1 MSKKILNAQQKKYLK
16 FFHLFFA
23 ALWGGGATSM
33 VLLFCIYHPTT
44 VHEQITLSRILF
56 YLDFIIVGP
65 GAGGCLLTG
74 LVYSMYANWGF
85 FKFKW
90 IVLKYAINISFI
102 AYGTLIFLPF
112 THGQYIKYIQM
123 DNELVIPPESIL
135 MNIFCT
141 AQNVCTILIFLCA
154 VYISVFK
161 PFGRFTS
168 RNTQDMTTHL
178 K

>member
-1 MSKKILNAQQKKYLK
+1 MPIKMLGVQQKKYLK

-44 VHEQITLSRILF
+44 VHEQITLSKILF

-65 GAGGCLLTG
+65 GAGGCLITG
-74 LVYSMYANWGF
+74 LIYSTYANWGF

-90 IVLKYAINISFI
+90 IVLKYIINIMFI
-102 AYGTLIFLPF
+102 AYGLLIFLPF
-112 THGQYIKYIQM
+112 THKQYIKYIKL
-123 DNELVIPPESIL
+123 DNELTIQPESLL

-141 AQNVCTILIFLCA
+141 TQNICTILIFLFA

-161 PFGRFTS
+161 PFGKINDTTQHIT
-168 RNTQDMTTHL
+168 NT
-178 K
+178 